1 MSGIAIKSKPA
12 DQVRAD
18 VPVHKVGKGEPV
30 RLNIN
35 IDKEERA
42 QWKHAAIDLGMDVTT
57 LVHEAV
63 RKYLHEHGKA

>member
-18 VPVHKVGKGEPV
+18 VPVHKVGKGETV

-42 QWKHAAIDLGMDVTT
+42 QWKRAAIDLDTDVTT

-63 RKYLHEHGKA
+63 RKYLREHGKA